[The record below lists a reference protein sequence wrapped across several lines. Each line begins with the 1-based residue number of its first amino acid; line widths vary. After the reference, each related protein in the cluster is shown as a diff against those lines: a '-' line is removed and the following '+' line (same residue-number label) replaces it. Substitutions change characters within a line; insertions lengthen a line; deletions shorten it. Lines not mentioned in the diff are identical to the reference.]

1 MHVLVTGATGLLGA
15 NVVRALLK
23 AGHTVR
29 AGVRASSNRVAL
41 EGLPVE
47 ISLLRLD
54 EPASVAGSVAG
65 CDAVVHAA
73 AAVWIGRSGRAWM
86 ERVNVDGTEAVCRA
100 ASANGILRMV
110 HVSSVDALGIR
121 SFERP
126 ADEECRPNLAYLGC
140 PYVDT
145 KRAAEEVI
153 LRHVGQGLP
162 AVIVNPGFMLGPWDT
177 RPTSGRMIL
186 EIARGW
192 AFLAPRG
199 GNCFLDV
206 RDAAIG
212 VVAALERGQ
221 VGRRYILGGK
231 NLTYLEAWRRIARI
245 IGRRGPFWT
254 APTAGTWLIG
264 RAAGWWGLL
273 RGGEPA
279 INPVSV
285 AMGELPHFFDSARAR
300 AELGFPE
307 TDFELAVSDAW
318 RWFQEH
324 GYARWSER

>member
-1 MHVLVTGATGLLGA
+1 VRVLVTGATGLLGA
-15 NVVRALLK
+15 NVVRALLQ
-23 AGHTVR
+23 AGHAVR
-29 AGVRASSNRVAL
+29 AGVRASSNRLAL

-47 ISLLRLD
+47 MSLLALD
-54 EPASVAGSVAG
+54 EPASVAGAVAG

-86 ERVNVDGTEAVCRA
+86 ERVNVDGTETVCRA
-100 ASANGILRMV
+100 ALANGILRMV

-121 SFERP
+121 SFEHP

-145 KRAAEEVI
+145 KRAAEEVV

-212 VVAALERGQ
+212 VLAALERGQ
-221 VGRRYILGGK
+221 VGRRYILGGQ
-231 NLTYLEAWRRIARI
+231 NLTYVDAWRRIARI
-245 IGRRGPFWT
+245 VGRRGPLGT

-264 RAAGWWGLL
+264 RAAGWWGRLS
-273 RGGEPA
+273 GEEPV

-300 AELGFPE
+300 TELGFPE

-318 RWFQEH
+318 RWFREH
-324 GYARWSER
+324 GYAR